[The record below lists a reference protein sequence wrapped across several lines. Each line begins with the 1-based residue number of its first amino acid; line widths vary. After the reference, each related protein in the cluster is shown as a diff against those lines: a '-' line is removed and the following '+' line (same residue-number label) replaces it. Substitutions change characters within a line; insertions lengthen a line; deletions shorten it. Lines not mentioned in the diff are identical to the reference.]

1 MICLIVEAPLAE
13 NNVCTR
19 IFNSFNHVCEVILLH
34 LLELFVILNRLD
46 FDTVLGLRFWGL
58 KRAGQDGDL
67 YVAKLLE
74 NWKKKIISK
83 VQNITKDVQ

>member
-46 FDTVLGLRFWGL
+46 FDTVLGLRFWGFEGTSENNNL
-58 KRAGQDGDL
+58 CVSDL
-67 YVAKLLE
+67 LHHLRMREIFVDNDTLNE
-74 NWKKKIISK
+74 
-83 VQNITKDVQ
+83 